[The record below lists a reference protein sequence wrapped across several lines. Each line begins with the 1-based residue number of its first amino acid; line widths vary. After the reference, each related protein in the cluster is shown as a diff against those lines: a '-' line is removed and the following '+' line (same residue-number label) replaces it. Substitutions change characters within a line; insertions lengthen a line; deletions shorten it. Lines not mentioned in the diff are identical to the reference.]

1 MSDESNYTHD
11 LAVAA
16 AAISAYQ
23 NFEKEAVG
31 STPSEKRASFANY
44 LQEEYEY
51 FLKYY
56 QSKSK

>member
-1 MSDESNYTHD
+1 MSDEPKYLHD
-11 LAVAA
+11 LAIAA
-16 AAISAYQ
+16 AAITAYQ
-23 NFEKEAVG
+23 NFDKEAVG
-31 STPSEKRASFANY
+31 STPAEKRASFANY